1 MLLQCFIR
9 WTVCGFKDLHGKRNM
24 EVDNITR
31 NICNTILYH
40 VKTDC
45 QVSYKSVD
53 DQVAKFRYTYE
64 NAQVV
69 GLGLTAQQFGRKN
82 GLVNL
87 LHHKGDA
94 ISNERCLA
102 IETSIAN
109 EVIKT
114 IVERGFYLPP
124 NAKPS
129 RIVQFHLD
137 NCNILEDGDDGRNI
151 TNSLLLVGMQYCNDN
166 NHTPYLIPRSNN
178 KTLIP
183 NNFQSLQECAP
194 PLSKDF
200 KCSDSWKYFKYYEN
214 EREFVDTLQCCMK
227 PWLMIK
233 SLETGISK
241 ILSNMS
247 QKMYYIEEDKVLIEC
262 IGQEQRIASEAI
274 NPQSTSNDNINV
286 EGSDN
291 LELQICSTSNTINE
305 ELEILEN
312 INEPSM
318 ISLKAV
324 NLHIPLNNNTYMDQC
339 DSNHHDSR
347 RYFTTDTVSAMSSA
361 IAALDN
367 LQIPPYSAYN
377 SILQY
382 GSGNY
387 QQVANMLIFPLIP
400 GPANNYSAIYTGFKL
415 AQNVTTHLCD
425 EKTIITLD
433 LDLYER
439 TLKLCNSQP

>member
-1 MLLQCFIR
+1 
-9 WTVCGFKDLHGKRNM
+9 M

-31 NICNTILYH
+31 NICNTILYN
-40 VKTDC
+40 VKTDR

-53 DQVAKFRYTYE
+53 DQIAKFRYTHE

-69 GLGLTAQQFGRKN
+69 GLGLTARQFGRKKC
-82 GLVNL
+82 LVNL

-166 NHTPYLIPRSNN
+166 NHTPYLIPRPNN

-214 EREFVDTLQCCMK
+214 EREFVGTLQCCMK

-247 QKMYYIEEDKVLIEC
+247 QRMYYIEEDKVLIEC
-262 IGQEQRIASEAI
+262 IGQEPRIASEAI
-274 NPQSTSNDNINV
+274 NRQSTSNDNINV

-312 INEPSM
+312 INESSM

-324 NLHIPLNNNTYMDQC
+324 NQHIPLNNNTYMDQC

-361 IAALDN
+361 IAALE
-367 LQIPPYSAYN
+367 PSN
-377 SILQY
+377 SVLL
-382 GSGNY
+382 S
-387 QQVANMLIFPLIP
+387 L
-400 GPANNYSAIYTGFKL
+400 
-415 AQNVTTHLCD
+415 
-425 EKTIITLD
+425 
-433 LDLYER
+433 
-439 TLKLCNSQP
+439 